1 MRSIATVGRLSAA
14 VEGDVEEVDGV
25 LRITT
30 IRLHYRLSIP
40 DGEEPVD
47 RDAIDRALDSYAD
60 KCPAYQSIKGCIACD
75 WDLEVSSS
83 QV

>member
-1 MRSIATVGRLSAA
+1 MRSIATVERLSAD
-14 VEGDVEEVDGV
+14 VEGDVEEVDAL

-40 DGEEPVD
+40 DSEEAVD

-75 WDLEVSSS
+75 WDLELSSS
-83 QV
+83 RA